1 MSVKH
6 LTFNIIPSST
16 LSLKACGFELHIV
29 REEGQLVENSPKI
42 NEMIFILWTHFI
54 YSIFIIFNPKLST
67 ISPILHVRKREGT
80 YQVCS
85 TNTG

>member
-16 LSLKACGFELHIV
+16 THSLKACGLELHIV

-42 NEMIFILWTHFI
+42 NEMIFILCMHFI

-67 ISPILHVRKREGT
+67 LSPILHMRKRESGNLSSLQ
-80 YQVCS
+80 Y
-85 TNTG
+85 